1 MSKLLLGICDDEKR
15 ILHQMKQIVERI
27 LKEMDIE
34 YEIYLCLTGEE
45 LIELVKILHLVFLD
59 INMPNLDGIEV
70 GRRIQMKNP
79 HCKVVMVTSNR
90 ERINEAFQIKA
101 FRFITKPLEQKKITE
116 AISDYLNQNIGLD
129 EIDMYLDRIQFS
141 IPQRVIKYIRAYNGY
156 ITFKVKDKIYRKDT
170 SLYTISKILDK
181 RFFVKVNNSYY
192 VNMFWIFNYKNGM
205 VSGDDFE
212 IKVSRRKRK
221 EFEKSLINFDLHYS

>member
-45 LIELVKILHLVFLD
+45 LIELVKILNLVFLD

-181 RFFVKVNNSYY
+181 RFFVKVNNSYF